1 MEEQFEK
8 MAADLEDYQQ
18 KMVEAEENAEKAAEI
33 AREAKAAGVVIQDQG
48 EATEHLKVVA
58 TQRDQLQLLSNRVK
72 LLQSSN
78 KELQGS
84 NDKMYKDLDTA
95 VKRLIPLR
103 NQIEELEALR
113 DALDSFIRNNH
124 DRNFS
129 IHNIQEKR

>member
-33 AREAKAAGVVIQDQG
+33 AREAKAAGAVAQDQG
-48 EATEHLKVVA
+48 EATEHLRVVA

>member
-1 MEEQFEK
+1 

-33 AREAKAAGVVIQDQG
+33 AREAKAAGAATQDQG

-129 IHNIQEKR
+129 IHNIQKKR